1 MLSRGRS
8 NVGFAQAMDISPD
21 VVSIS
26 LYSNVSESVRLGQV
40 QCASCQ
46 RKTGCVP
53 PGGIAQIP
61 CGLKS
66 YVGPK
71 LDGVLI

>member
-1 MLSRGRS
+1 MLSRRRS

-21 VVSIS
+21 VVFIS
-26 LYSNVSESVRLGQV
+26 LYSNLSGPVRLGQV
-40 QCASCQ
+40 HCASCQ

-53 PGGIAQIP
+53 SGGIAQIP